1 MPYKYDVFISY
12 KRGGTKERWVNENF
26 LPLFKEY
33 LGDSFAEAGLD
44 DPRIFQDTSELVDG
58 EDFTEALVSNV
69 AQSKCMVA
77 IISPP
82 YLVRSK
88 WCMYE
93 FMSMRYREE
102 ALELELGPNR
112 VPRSLIWPILLQE
125 MDPYPPIIRSIQLA
139 NYTKYNVI
147 GAGFLNSEDYVSFQ
161 RELRKDVKTV
171 TNIVKNIPAWKR
183 EWDTSEWSEVVKQRL
198 TDYFTAHTAPQ
209 QQLISW

>member
-33 LGDSFAEAGLD
+33 LGDSFAAAGLD
-44 DPRIFQDTSELVDG
+44 DPKIFLDTSELVEG
-58 EDFTEALVSNV
+58 EDFRNALITNV

-82 YLVRSK
+82 YLVRSQ

-93 FMSMRYREE
+93 FLSMRYREE
-102 ALELELGPNR
+102 VLQLGPNK
-112 VPRSLIWPILLQE
+112 VPKSLIWPVLLQE
-125 MDPYPPIIRSIQLA
+125 MDAYPPIINTIQLA

-147 GAGFLNSEDYVSFQ
+147 GEGFLNSEDYVSFQ
-161 RELRKDVKTV
+161 RDLRKDVKTV
-171 TNIVKNIPAWKR
+171 TGIVKNIPEWKS
-183 EWDTSEWSEVVKQRL
+183 EWDTTEWSDIIKQRI
-198 TDYFTAHTAPQ
+198 TDYFSGNSGSQP
-209 QQLISW
+209 LISW